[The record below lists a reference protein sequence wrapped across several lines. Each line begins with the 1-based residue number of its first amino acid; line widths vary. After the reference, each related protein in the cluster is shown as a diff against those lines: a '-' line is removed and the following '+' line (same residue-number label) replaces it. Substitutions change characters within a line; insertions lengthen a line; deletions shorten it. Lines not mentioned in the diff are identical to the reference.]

1 MNDAT
6 IFDPADA
13 PHVET
18 DTDGGTITTTLDIA
32 APPERVF
39 AALTDPQELAAWWGS
54 DDTYRTHDWAV
65 DARPAGEWSART
77 IDPSG
82 SEGSIH
88 GRFTV
93 VDRPSVLESTW
104 HASWDEIDCTTVR
117 YDLEPVIID
126 DTPGTRLTVTHTG
139 FNGSTACASVASYVS
154 TLRTLVEF
162 SATRRYSSVSY
173 SSVAAEALPDSS
185 FLPLRFAFNTL

>member
-18 DTDGGTITTTLDIA
+18 DIDGGTITTTLDIA

-54 DDTYRTHDWAV
+54 DDTYRTHDWTV

-88 GRFTV
+88 GKFTV

-104 HASWDEIDCTTVR
+104 RASWDEIESTTVR
-117 YDLEPVIID
+117 YDLEPVMID
-126 DTPGTRLTVTHTG
+126 DAPGTRLTVTHTG
-139 FNGSTACASVASYVS
+139 FNGFTACASVASYVS
-154 TLRTLVEF
+154 TLNVLVEF
-162 SATRRYSSVSY
+162 SVPRKYSSASGG
-173 SSVAAEALPDSS
+173 ALPDSS
-185 FLPLRFAFNTL
+185 SRPLSFAFNTL